1 MHTFFRRVIDACRLR
16 PALYEDVEADRS
28 ALGQAFLVVVLSSF
42 AVSYGLHSP
51 QSPVTLITSAAAA
64 ILGWLLWAWIAF
76 LVGTRLLPEKQTVAD
91 WGELLRT
98 TGFATAPGMIAIL
111 GVFPAFTG
119 FIVFVASLW
128 MFASFAVAVRQ
139 ALDYKSI
146 WRAIVVCLCGWLA
159 HALILYA
166 MASPLRMAPYE

>member
-1 MHTFFRRVIDACRLR
+1 MHTFFRRVADACRLK

-28 ALGQAFLVVVLSSF
+28 ALGQAFLVVVLASF
-42 AVSYGLHSP
+42 AVSFGLHSP
-51 QSPVTLITSAAAA
+51 QSPVVLITNAAAA
-64 ILGWLLWAWIAF
+64 ILGWFLWAWIAY

-119 FIVFVASLW
+119 FVVFVASCW

-146 WRAIVVCLCGWLA
+146 WRAIVVSLCGWLA

-166 MASPLRMAPYE
+166 MASPLRIPPYQ